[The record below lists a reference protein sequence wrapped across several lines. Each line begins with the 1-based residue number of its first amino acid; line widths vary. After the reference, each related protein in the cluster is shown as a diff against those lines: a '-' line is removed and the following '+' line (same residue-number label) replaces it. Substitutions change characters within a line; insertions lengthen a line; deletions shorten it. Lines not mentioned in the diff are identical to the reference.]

1 MNVSSSKLQDGEL
14 SPFFREP
21 ARPTH
26 NSRQISDLSKLA
38 ANSSSYFPARHA
50 TIMVRLILTGYCNT
64 QCLRLTQR
72 DLPAEAL
79 KVSALHHRKRN
90 SATSWKQEQ

>member
-1 MNVSSSKLQDGEL
+1 MNVSSSKLQDGQL
-14 SPFFREP
+14 SRFSESLP
-21 ARPTH
+21 RPSH
-26 NSRQISDLSKLA
+26 KSRQISDLSELP
-38 ANSSSYFPARHA
+38 ANSSSYFPACHA

>member
-1 MNVSSSKLQDGEL
+1 MFPGANCK
-14 SPFFREP
+14 SPNCSRFSESLP
-21 ARPTH
+21 HTSH
-26 NSRQISDLSKLA
+26 KSRQVSDLSKLPG
-38 ANSSSYFPARHA
+38 NSSSYFPARHA

-64 QCLRLTQR
+64 QCLRSTQR

>member
-1 MNVSSSKLQDGEL
+1 MFPVANCKTAKSSRFSESPLQA
-14 SPFFREP
+14 SHKP
-21 ARPTH
+21 
-26 NSRQISDLSKLA
+26 RQISDLSKLP
-38 ANSSSYFPARHA
+38 ANSPSYFPACHA